1 MAAAGFCSQCGE
13 AIRVKRPRALLFLLF
28 CPNCSIRFKRIRLM
42 LIAIP
47 MVCVVIGFA
56 LGRQTSVHA
65 PFYFIGAPVDL
76 TRNLVLPDARNN
88 LDLSSR
94 GSAGEA
100 PPEQLVTSPS
110 IAGTICGAR
119 TKSGKPCKRKVK
131 GGGYC
136 WQHRSAPSSAP
147 GNSAARR

>member
-1 MAAAGFCSQCGE
+1 
-13 AIRVKRPRALLFLLF
+13 
-28 CPNCSIRFKRIRLM
+28 M

-65 PFYFIGAPVDL
+65 PFYFIGTPVDL

-110 IAGTICGAR
+110 TAGPICGAR